1 MNILNRIARLER
13 ELLLLR
19 QKHKNGIL
27 TTEERQ
33 ACAKVMKRIEKEL
46 IGLRIHTFV
55 SDKMIY

>member
-1 MNILNRIARLER
+1 MSIKHKIAKLER
-13 ELLLLR
+13 DLLLHR

-33 ACAKVMKRIEKEL
+33 ICVKSMKQLENQLVI
-46 IGLRIHTFV
+46 LRIHTSV